1 MTSSRAARR
10 QYASP
15 HPAVVGRSWG
25 GPRGRFL
32 SYVYISREMPGQA
45 APLVLACSASPCASS
60 LQTRFERPARQV
72 AATWF
77 RWSIP
82 PHSQKSDPLN
92 TVRLLLGTKPSS
104 GYSPRDSPI
113 VVAQNGARGRHFRGR
128 RALYSHLRF
137 VTVAT
142 LISFAS
148 VIGIG
153 VPALLSSAEKVL
165 VTRVEVS
172 ERPATACE
180 QHTWLQFDRS
190 CLPRRGLPWIAGHGR
205 STAVPVEVASATANL
220 PEQPLTE
227 SQQTATLPRESLLQ
241 ESIPEESMPQQPT
254 LPELATQQPAPPQP
268 VERSDITAP
277 VHETPVQRPAAKER
291 HARMPSVE
299 APTRPPRLKKAARSD
314 RIAKRPT
321 IEDLNEGRKF
331 GDNLRD
337 IPVSSYAADG
347 TQRTIVIRPTSIQD
361 AYYYSAPR

>member
-1 MTSSRAARR
+1 VS
-10 QYASP
+10 
-15 HPAVVGRSWG
+15 
-25 GPRGRFL
+25 
-32 SYVYISREMPGQA
+32 
-45 APLVLACSASPCASS
+45 
-60 LQTRFERPARQV
+60 
-72 AATWF
+72 
-77 RWSIP
+77 
-82 PHSQKSDPLN
+82 
-92 TVRLLLGTKPSS
+92 
-104 GYSPRDSPI
+104 
-113 VVAQNGARGRHFRGR
+113 
-128 RALYSHLRF
+128 SHLRF
-137 VTVAT
+137 AIVAT

-148 VIGIG
+148 VIGVG
-153 VPALLSSAEKVL
+153 ALGLLPSTEKVL
-165 VTRVEVS
+165 LARVEVS

-190 CLPRRGLPWIAGHGR
+190 CLSRRGLPWIAGHGR
-205 STAVPVEVASATANL
+205 STAVPVEVASAA
-220 PEQPLTE
+220 
-227 SQQTATLPRESLLQ
+227 SQQTATPPRESLLQ

-291 HARMPSVE
+291 HTRMPAVE

-347 TQRTIVIRPTSIQD
+347 TPKRIVIRPTSIQD
-361 AYYYSAPR
+361 VYYYSAPR